1 VSASIVAI
9 GLLASYVPAPSRRH
23 ARGCHVRYRG
33 DTGTDVHALDEF
45 RRESMPSR
53 PLSDDMLR
61 PLQRSR
67 SHSKPNAGCQYAIC
81 DIFSMRVSA
90 EKPLVWLSG
99 EVKTPPFSAAGRVK
113 AGVLLRRLQGGE
125 LLALPHSRPMPSV
138 GRRCHELRIVDEA
151 VTWRIMYRIDSDAI
165 IILAVFR
172 KTTRETPKH
181 VIDQIQRRLRAYDA
195 AVEKE

>member
-1 VSASIVAI
+1 
-9 GLLASYVPAPSRRH
+9 
-23 ARGCHVRYRG
+23 
-33 DTGTDVHALDEF
+33 
-45 RRESMPSR
+45 
-53 PLSDDMLR
+53 
-61 PLQRSR
+61 
-67 SHSKPNAGCQYAIC
+67 
-81 DIFSMRVSA
+81 MRVPA

-99 EVKTPPFSAAGRVK
+99 EVKTPPFSGAGRVK
-113 AGVLLRRLQGGE
+113 AGVLLRRLQRGE

-151 VTWRIMYRIDSDAI
+151 VTWRIMYRIDSDVI

-181 VIDQIQRRLRAYDA
+181 VIDQVQRRLRAYDV